1 MERVGERER
10 SRDGER
16 EGWGQRE
23 EDKRWVVVVE
33 AGMGQLRER
42 GILGGERLIE

>member
-10 SRDGER
+10 GRDGER
-16 EGWGQRE
+16 EVWGQRE
-23 EDKRWVVVVE
+23 EEKSWVVAEV
-33 AGMGQLRER
+33 GMGQLRER

>member
-10 SRDGER
+10 GRDGKR

-23 EDKRWVVVVE
+23 EDKSWAVVAE
-33 AGMGQLRER
+33 AEMGQLRER

>member
-10 SRDGER
+10 GRDGER
-16 EGWGQRE
+16 EGWGPRE
-23 EDKRWVVVVE
+23 EDKSWVVVAE

-42 GILGGERLIE
+42 GILAEDRLIE

>member
-1 MERVGERER
+1 VEERER
-10 SRDGER
+10 GRDGER

-23 EDKRWVVVVE
+23 EDKRWVVVAEV
-33 AGMGQLRER
+33 GMGQLRER

>member
-10 SRDGER
+10 GRDGER

-33 AGMGQLRER
+33 ARMGQLRER